1 MRFDANRTRLT
12 QSEIGEHIMKIADVG
27 QLWGDGFLL
36 RPIVE
41 EDAELIAAASVSDVP
56 DWTFIPRNLGKDEA
70 RAWIRRGLAAREN
83 GQAVRFVIQVEDR
96 LAGTVGAEHPYAHDR
111 GIVETFYFVL
121 PEFRRRGLAN
131 AGLRLVD
138 EWVQRVT
145 PELRRLQLHVIVG
158 NRGSGRVAELA
169 GYRFEGVAVHQ
180 IPPVNGYGPRDAE
193 VYGIAI
199 VGSSQPDVGGVLA

>member
-1 MRFDANRTRLT
+1 MN
-12 QSEIGEHIMKIADVG
+12 IADG
-27 QLWGDGFLL
+27 EQIRGDGFLL

-41 EDAELIAAASVSDVP
+41 ADAELMVAASISDIP
-56 DWTFIPRNLGKDEA
+56 DWTFIPRDLDHDA
-70 RAWIRRGLAAREN
+70 AQAWIQRRVLARETET
-83 GQAVRFVIQVEDR
+83 AVRFVIQLTDG
-96 LAGTVGAEHPYAHDR
+96 LAGTVGAEHPYTHDR

-121 PEFRRRGLAN
+121 PEFRRRGLAS
-131 AGLRLVD
+131 AGLRLID

-169 GYRFEGVAVHQ
+169 GYKFEGVAVHQ

-193 VYGIAI
+193 VYGLAI